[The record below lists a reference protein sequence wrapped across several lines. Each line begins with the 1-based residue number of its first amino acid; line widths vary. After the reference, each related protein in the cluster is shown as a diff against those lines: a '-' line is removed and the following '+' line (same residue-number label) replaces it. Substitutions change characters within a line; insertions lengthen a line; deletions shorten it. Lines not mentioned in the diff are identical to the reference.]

1 MLLFS
6 INIKIVAQC
15 IDESGSP
22 QWNPIPSSSAS
33 SGLMNYPFTNNLS
46 ATVTITNGGSTTF
59 VNLIN
64 GLNVASFS
72 KSALGIVEVVFS
84 TPISK
89 SNATQSFK
97 IFNIGPSEAQII
109 TAKDVNNVSVDPT
122 FANSDKVNIN
132 GNEIVGNSAIS
143 GTVEFSFLITP
154 IKTLRI
160 EPKSGVSGA
169 LNISFQKICADVPTP
184 VELTF
189 FQAKTFNYNVKLNWQ
204 TASEKNNK
212 GFEIERSVDAKTWEN
227 IGAIKG
233 HGESNIIVDYTFE
246 DKRPLSILTYYRLKQ
261 VDFDGKASYSKVVN
275 VDFNKKKGE
284 FSIFPNPMN
293 SKTATI
299 NVDEDLLD
307 GVLIVINSI
316 GLMVKKENINSKIL
330 TLDLSNLSNGMY
342 VFMVQKAQNKSL
354 RKVIIAD

>member
-1 MLLFS
+1 M
-6 INIKIVAQC
+6 
-15 IDESGSP
+15 
-22 QWNPIPSSSAS
+22 
-33 SGLMNYPFTNNLS
+33 
-46 ATVTITNGGSTTF
+46 
-59 VNLIN
+59 
-64 GLNVASFS
+64 
-72 KSALGIVEVVFS
+72 
-84 TPISK
+84 
-89 SNATQSFK
+89 
-97 IFNIGPSEAQII
+97 
-109 TAKDVNNVSVDPT
+109 
-122 FANSDKVNIN
+122 
-132 GNEIVGNSAIS
+132 
-143 GTVEFSFLITP
+143 
-154 IKTLRI
+154 
-160 EPKSGVSGA
+160 
-169 LNISFQKICADVPTP
+169 
-184 VELTF
+184 
-189 FQAKTFNYNVKLNWQ
+189 KLNWQ

-330 TLDLSNLSNGMY
+330 TLDLSDLSNGMY
-342 VFMVQKAQNKSL
+342 VFMVQKAQNKSF